1 MDGLSRLW
9 RRVLVAWAV
18 AVVGGGGLTWWLQDS
33 GGPHEPY
40 SWQLNNSDG
49 ETPTPSP
56 SQDGQDGQDAANGCP
71 TPTSSPYDDP
81 HTIFI
86 CLKNG

>member
-18 AVVGGGGLTWWLQDS
+18 AVAVGGGLTLWLQES

-40 SWQLNNSDG
+40 SWQLNKPDG

-56 SQDGQDGQDAANGCP
+56 SQDDQDAANDCP
-71 TPTSSPYDDP
+71 TPTASPYDDP
-81 HTIFI
+81 HTIFV
-86 CLKNG
+86 CLKDG

>member
-1 MDGLSRLW
+1 MSRSW

-18 AVVGGGGLTWWLQDS
+18 AVAVGGGLTLWAAGL

-40 SWQLNNSDG
+40 SWQLNKPDG

-56 SQDGQDGQDAANGCP
+56 SQDDQDAANDCP
-71 TPTSSPYDDP
+71 TPTASTHDNP
-81 HTIFI
+81 HTIVI
-86 CLKNG
+86 CLKSG